1 LSTCIEDKKMT
12 SLTMTLQ
19 QNKQSKIS
27 GWFSEYGSRLLRFVK
42 SKINDLEEA
51 EDITQDVWY
60 QLSRQDQVD
69 DIEQIGSWLFTV
81 ANNRVINFYKKK
93 KNIPF
98 SKLENNV
105 RNAENFDEE
114 VEMDISFN
122 SWAEENLPSEI
133 LESKEF
139 WNLLQKLLAN
149 LPPEQRDVFIENEM
163 NDVSFREMSEKS
175 GVSINTLLARKGY
188 AVKKLRKEFE
198 KIFNI

>member
-1 LSTCIEDKKMT
+1 LSACIEDKKMT
-12 SLTMTLQ
+12 PLTMTLQ

-98 SKLENNV
+98 SKLENAGNNV
-105 RNAENFDEE
+105 EGNDE
-114 VEMDISFN
+114 VADADLSFN

-139 WNLLQKLLAN
+139 WNMLQKLLAN
-149 LPPEQRDVFIENEM
+149 LPPEQRAVFIENEM

>member
-1 LSTCIEDKKMT
+1 MT
-12 SLTMTLQ
+12 FLTMTLQ
-19 QNKQSKIS
+19 QSKQSKIS

-98 SKLENNV
+98 SKLENTGNNV
-105 RNAENFDEE
+105 EGNHE
-114 VEMDISFN
+114 VADVDLSFN
-122 SWAEENLPSEI
+122 SWAEKNLPSEI

-139 WNLLQKLLAN
+139 WELLQKLLAN

-188 AVKKLRKEFE
+188 AVKKLRREFE

>member
-1 LSTCIEDKKMT
+1 MSLNIEDKKMT
-12 SLTMTLQ
+12 SISMTLQ
-19 QNKQSKIS
+19 QYKQSKIS
-27 GWFSEYGSRLLRFVK
+27 GWFTEYGSRLLRFVK

-93 KNIPF
+93 KTIPF
-98 SKLENNV
+98 SKLENAGNNV
-105 RNAENFDEE
+105 DGNDE
-114 VEMDISFN
+114 VAEMDLSFN
-122 SWAEENLPSEI
+122 RWAEENLPSEI

-139 WNLLQKLLAN
+139 WDLLQKLLEN
-149 LPPEQRDVFIENEM
+149 LPPEQRDVFIENEL
-163 NDVSFREMSEKS
+163 NEVSFREMSEKS

-198 KIFNI
+198 KIFYI

>member
-1 LSTCIEDKKMT
+1 MT
-12 SLTMTLQ
+12 SLSMTLQ

-98 SKLENNV
+98 SKLENAGNNV
-105 RNAENFDEE
+105 AGNEE
-114 VEMDISFN
+114 VADVDLSFN

-139 WNLLQKLLAN
+139 WDLLQKMLAN
-149 LPPEQRDVFIENEM
+149 LPAEQREVFIENEM

>member
-1 LSTCIEDKKMT
+1 MSLNIEDMKMT
-12 SLTMTLQ
+12 SISMTLQ

-27 GWFSEYGSRLLRFVK
+27 GWFTEYGSRLLRFVK
-42 SKINDLEEA
+42 SRINDLEEA

-93 KNIPF
+93 KSIPF
-98 SKLENNV
+98 SKLENGGK
-105 RNAENFDEE
+105 DEE
-114 VEMDISFN
+114 SNEVEADGGLSFN
-122 SWAEENLPSEI
+122 NWAEENLPSEI

-139 WNLLQKLLAN
+139 WNMLQKLLAN

-163 NDVSFREMSEKS
+163 NEVSFREMSEKS
-175 GVSINTLLARKGY
+175 GISINTLLARKGY
-188 AVKKLRKEFE
+188 AVKKLRREFE
-198 KIFNI
+198 KIFNL

>member
-1 LSTCIEDKKMT
+1 MSTFIEDKIMT
-12 SLTMTLQ
+12 SITMTLQ

-27 GWFSEYGSRLLRFVK
+27 VWFTEYGSRLLRFVK

-93 KNIPF
+93 KTIPF
-98 SKLENNV
+98 SKLENAGNHTQG
-105 RNAENFDEE
+105 NEE
-114 VEMDISFN
+114 VADVDLSFN
-122 SWAEENLPSEI
+122 NWAEENLPSEI

-139 WNLLQKLLAN
+139 WDLLQKMLGN
-149 LPPEQRDVFIENEM
+149 LPSEQREVFIDNEM
-163 NDVSFREMSEKS
+163 NEVSFREMSEKS

>member
-1 LSTCIEDKKMT
+1 LSTSIDDKKMT

-98 SKLENNV
+98 SKLENAGNNV
-105 RNAENFDEE
+105 EGNDEFA
-114 VEMDISFN
+114 DADLSFN

-139 WNLLQKLLAN
+139 WNMLQKLLAN

-163 NDVSFREMSEKS
+163 NDISFREMSEKS

>member
-1 LSTCIEDKKMT
+1 MT

-19 QNKQSKIS
+19 QNKQSKIA

-98 SKLENNV
+98 SKLENVGNNV
-105 RNAENFDEE
+105 EGNDE
-114 VEMDISFN
+114 VADAYFSFN
-122 SWAEENLPSEI
+122 SLAEENLPSEI

-139 WNLLQKLLAN
+139 WDLLQKMLGN
-149 LPPEQRDVFIENEM
+149 LPPEQREVFIENEM
-163 NDVSFREMSEKS
+163 NEVSFREMSEKS
-175 GVSINTLLARKGY
+175 GISINTLLARKGY

>member
-1 LSTCIEDKKMT
+1 
-12 SLTMTLQ
+12 MTLQ

-42 SKINDLEEA
+42 SKINNLEEA
-51 EDITQDVWY
+51 EDITQEVWY

-69 DIEQIGSWLFTV
+69 DIEQIGNWLFTV

-93 KNIPF
+93 KSIPF
-98 SKLENNV
+98 STLENAGNDAQG
-105 RNAENFDEE
+105 NDE
-114 VEMDISFN
+114 VADADFSFN

-139 WNLLQKLLAN
+139 WDLLQRMLAN
-149 LPPEQRDVFIENEM
+149 LPPEQKEVFIENEM

-175 GVSINTLLARKGY
+175 GISINTLLARKGY

>member
-1 LSTCIEDKKMT
+1 
-12 SLTMTLQ
+12 MTLQ

-98 SKLENNV
+98 SKLENAGNNV
-105 RNAENFDEE
+105 EGNEE
-114 VEMDISFN
+114 VADVDLSFN

-139 WNLLQKLLAN
+139 WEMLQKLLAN
-149 LPPEQRDVFIENEM
+149 LPTEQRDVFIENEM
-163 NDVSFREMSEKS
+163 NEVSFREMSEKS
-175 GVSINTLLARKGY
+175 GVSINTLLARKAY

>member
-1 LSTCIEDKKMT
+1 MSLNIEDKKMT
-12 SLTMTLQ
+12 SISMTLQ

-27 GWFSEYGSRLLRFVK
+27 GWFTEYGSRLLRFVK

-51 EDITQDVWY
+51 EDISQEVWY

-93 KNIPF
+93 KTIPF
-98 SKLENNV
+98 SKLENAANNV
-105 RNAENFDEE
+105 DGNDE
-114 VEMDISFN
+114 VAEMDLSFN

-139 WNLLQKLLAN
+139 WNMLQKLLEN

-163 NDVSFREMSEKS
+163 NEVSFREMSEKS
-175 GVSINTLLARKGY
+175 GISINTLLARKGY
-188 AVKKLRKEFE
+188 AVKKLRREFE

>member
-1 LSTCIEDKKMT
+1 MK

-98 SKLENNV
+98 SKLESAGINV
-105 RNAENFDEE
+105 EGNDELA
-114 VEMDISFN
+114 DADFSFN

-139 WNLLQKLLAN
+139 WELLQKLLAN
-149 LPPEQRDVFIENEM
+149 LPAEQRDVFIENEM

-175 GVSINTLLARKGY
+175 GVSINTLLARKTY

>member
-1 LSTCIEDKKMT
+1 MT
-12 SLTMTLQ
+12 PLTMTLQ

-27 GWFSEYGSRLLRFVK
+27 GWFTEYGSRLLRFVK

-98 SKLENNV
+98 SKLENAGNNV
-105 RNAENFDEE
+105 EGNDE
-114 VEMDISFN
+114 VADADLSFN

-139 WNLLQKLLAN
+139 WNMLQKLLAN
-149 LPPEQRDVFIENEM
+149 LPPEQRAVFIENEM

>member
-1 LSTCIEDKKMT
+1 MSACIEDKKMT
-12 SLTMTLQ
+12 PLTMTLQ

-98 SKLENNV
+98 SKLENAGNNV
-105 RNAENFDEE
+105 EGNDE
-114 VEMDISFN
+114 VADADISFN

-139 WNLLQKLLAN
+139 WNMLQKLLAN
-149 LPPEQRDVFIENEM
+149 LPPEQRAVFIENEM

>member
-1 LSTCIEDKKMT
+1 MSTCIEDKKMT

>member
-1 LSTCIEDKKMT
+1 LSACIEDKKMT

-69 DIEQIGSWLFTV
+69 DIEQIGSWLYTV

-98 SKLENNV
+98 SKLENAGNYV
-105 RNAENFDEE
+105 EGNEE
-114 VEMDISFN
+114 FADNDISFN

-139 WNLLQKLLAN
+139 WNMLQKLLAN

-163 NDVSFREMSEKS
+163 NDVSFREMSENS